1 MEVWSWI
8 LLIVL
13 ALIGGLVAGFFVSRW
28 LFKRELAKNPPISE
42 NMIRAMFLSMG
53 RKPSESQIRAVMN
66 NMKNSQ

>member
-28 LFKRELAKNPPISE
+28 LFKRELVKNPPISE